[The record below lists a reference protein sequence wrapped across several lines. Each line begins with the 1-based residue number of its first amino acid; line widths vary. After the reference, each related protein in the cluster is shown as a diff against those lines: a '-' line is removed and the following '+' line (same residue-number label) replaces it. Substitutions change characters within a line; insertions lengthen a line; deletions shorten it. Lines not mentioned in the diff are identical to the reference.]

1 MQLKGGLSLRVK
13 KIKNMH
19 QILYLIATKY
29 LIYRL
34 LNLILKP
41 SNHIPKLSKILFNG
55 SVIKEF

>member
-1 MQLKGGLSLRVK
+1 MQLKGGLALRVK
-13 KIKNMH
+13 KINMH
-19 QILYLIATKY
+19 QILYFIATKY